1 MKGEKNNETN
11 LRYNILIVIVY
22 IIGFLLLLQLFN
34 LQILNGDEYRNMSS
48 ARLTRETT
56 VYADRGEI
64 LDRNGVKLVTTSTGY
79 SLDLYKTTTDN
90 DELNKNILNI
100 IHVLEENGDSY
111 VDNLIIDVN
120 PFKFSTENEDTI
132 KKWKKNNGINEEY
145 NAEQCFNYL
154 KEKYEIK
161 IDDVAEAKK
170 VMAIRYEITQNGY
183 STIKPVEIAN
193 NITKN
198 SILKFSEENSSFS
211 GIDII
216 TKPVITYNNGSL
228 ASHVLGYCGKITQSE
243 LENVGD
249 DYDKNEIIGKTGI
262 QYVFEK
268 YLRGKNGKRQID
280 MDIKGNITGEY
291 ITEEPVVGSDVELT
305 IDANVQSVA
314 ETALKSDIEKIANGG
329 YAEKFDAKA
338 GAVVVMN
345 TKTGEILAL
354 ASYPD
359 YEPQLFVN
367 GISTEKYNDYI
378 TEQ

>member
-111 VDNLIIDVN
+111 DDNLIIDVN

-161 IDDVAEAKK
+161 IDDVAEARK

-291 ITEEPVVGSDVELT
+291 RT
-305 IDANVQSVA
+305 
-314 ETALKSDIEKIANGG
+314 
-329 YAEKFDAKA
+329 
-338 GAVVVMN
+338 
-345 TKTGEILAL
+345 
-354 ASYPD
+354 
-359 YEPQLFVN
+359 
-367 GISTEKYNDYI
+367 YNRFQCSI
-378 TEQ
+378 CC